1 MNGKRVT
8 LQDIADATG
17 FTVNTVSRALKNKS
31 DISRV
36 TCIQIQKIAA
46 EMGYVRNYMASSLR
60 SGRTKTLA
68 MIAGSMSNPY
78 YALLADELQREA
90 SRLGY
95 SLMILCSRD
104 NPGIEQECVEMA
116 LSRLVDGV
124 LLFPC
129 IEATE
134 TINRLKTSGIPF
146 VLMGRYVEGK
156 FDSVTCDEEE
166 GGYLAGK
173 HLLSAGHKKIAMFSN
188 YGVLYSYEMRLK
200 GFTRACLE
208 AGIAPDEVLSQCC
221 PDNESIL
228 NTLLNWRAQGV
239 TGLFAFCDMEAWN
252 AITLLENRG
261 FRIPGDMSIVG
272 FDNIQGLM
280 NFPKPIC
287 SVNGNMREMARVGID
302 LIRTRIHDTSL
313 PPRTVTVPVSM
324 ECRSSCR

>member
-17 FTVNTVSRALKNKS
+17 YTVNTVSRALKNKS
-31 DISRV
+31 DISRE
-36 TCIQIQKIAA
+36 TCVHIQKVAA
-46 EMGYVRNYMASSLR
+46 DMGYVRNYMASSLR

-68 MIAGSMSNPY
+68 MIAGTMSNPY
-78 YALLADELQREA
+78 FALLADELQREA

-104 NPGIEQECVEMA
+104 NPETEQQCVEMA

-124 LLFPC
+124 LLFPS
-129 IEATE
+129 
-134 TINRLKTSGIPF
+134 INSTAAINLLSTSGVPF
-146 VLMGRYVEGK
+146 VLMGRFVEGS

-173 HLLSAGHKKIAMFSN
+173 HLLAAGHRKIAMFSN
-188 YGVLYSYEMRLK
+188 FDVIYSYEMRLR

-208 AGIAPDEVLSQCC
+208 AGIPQEEIRSKCC
-221 PDNESIL
+221 PDNATVL
-228 NTLLNWRAQGV
+228 DTLLTWRAQGV
-239 TGLFAFCDMEAWN
+239 TGLFAFCDMEVWN
-252 AITLLENRG
+252 AVTLLENRG

-287 SVNGNMREMARVGID
+287 SVDGNMREMARVGID

-324 ECRSSCR
+324 VCRNSCR